1 MPAMYAQP
9 TSTHKIGQLQ
19 NGAWVTRTDAR
30 EPPSRPTLLADYQP
44 SYAGSTAQAKT
55 GKQGE
60 MQLVRETLAG
70 LVGRNSMCPETCKR
84 SAQAGL
90 ALPQQCTHSSTTGPS
105 GSKLLR

>member
-1 MPAMYAQP
+1 MYAQP

-55 GKQGE
+55 SKQGE
-60 MQLVRETLAG
+60 MQLMRETLAG
-70 LVGRNSMCPETCKR
+70 LEGRNSMCPETCKR
-84 SAQAGL
+84 FEQAGL
-90 ALPQQCTHSSTTGPS
+90 APQQQCTQATSTGP
-105 GSKLLR
+105 